1 MSRQS
6 HRKRVLFIDG
16 QSQRIKVLFI
26 IDRTNRYCL
35 RTESVEKWSPDFKS
49 SISFPFKYYKFVQ
62 FILLLV
68 ALIVWKVRKILS
80 HLMIGTLLFL
90 LQIESS
96 FKLPQRRLPFPLR
109 VEGLRHH
116 RQRTHEP
123 IRVSNVSGLLSEVR
137 IDQSDPNIQF
147 PYFNC

>member
-1 MSRQS
+1 M
-6 HRKRVLFIDG
+6 
-16 QSQRIKVLFI
+16 
-26 IDRTNRYCL
+26 
-35 RTESVEKWSPDFKS
+35 
-49 SISFPFKYYKFVQ
+49 
-62 FILLLV
+62 
-68 ALIVWKVRKILS
+68 
-80 HLMIGTLLFL
+80 MIETFLFL

-137 IDQSDPNIQF
+137 IDQSDPNILVLHVKINERKHAVDAMLLCLHF
-147 PYFNC
+147 LLLST